1 MGDRPSEGDEY
12 PMRLQCVCAFGS
24 SAPSTG
30 VLTAGLRGGVAAG
43 PGRRGRGQPGTG
55 RWGPQAEVWAC
66 CIKAAHGPAGAW
78 RVEVAKTEDDISDFS
93 RSSTQGPHLHT

>member
-1 MGDRPSEGDEY
+1 MGDRPSEGAEY

-43 PGRRGRGQPGTG
+43 TGEAAGDRAVGTAGRSLG
-55 RWGPQAEVWAC
+55 V
-66 CIKAAHGPAGAW
+66 
-78 RVEVAKTEDDISDFS
+78 
-93 RSSTQGPHLHT
+93 LH